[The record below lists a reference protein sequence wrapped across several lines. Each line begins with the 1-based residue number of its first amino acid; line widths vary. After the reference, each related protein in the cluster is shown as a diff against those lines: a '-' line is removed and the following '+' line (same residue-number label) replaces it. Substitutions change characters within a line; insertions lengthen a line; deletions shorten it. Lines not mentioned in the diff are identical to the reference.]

1 MTHSKLLNLR
11 NWIHLR
17 ISISW
22 NDLLFAMINT
32 IQINW
37 ERVFEYESKLLK
49 TFFLKMIIMTIVAVA
64 STIIIQLE
72 ITKKKV

>member
-1 MTHSKLLNLR
+1 MDSPSHFNFLK
-11 NWIHLR
+11 W
-17 ISISW
+17 
-22 NDLLFAMINT
+22 FAMINT

-64 STIIIQLE
+64 STIIIQLK
-72 ITKKKV
+72 IAKKKV